1 MNIHSLYLDFFK
13 FLEELSLQAENWAAY
28 KALYYQPHRDFL
40 DTYFSHFPLLN
51 FSNLKDRVEAV
62 KSADYAQ
69 LKNLVSVC
77 PPEKIIKDA
86 YMVCS
91 GIVSPREEPDVYP
104 MVGFFSP
111 DGFVM
116 NFKGRPVICFGLER
130 FRDFKLLK
138 ILFAH
143 EYAHYLLNWGRG
155 EVPEDKEFI
164 WLLVSEGIG
173 TCFSQHAFSD
183 HKLSDHLLFRRDKL
197 NWCQEN
203 ESLLREICC
212 SKKYSENDLMD
223 FYAKGSPDLNLP
235 PRAAKYLG
243 YLAVKKHLEQQ
254 KENTSFGSLFTDKN
268 LVLSI
273 DL

>member
-1 MNIHSLYLDFFK
+1 MKIHSLYLDFFK
-13 FLEELSLQAENWAAY
+13 FLDEVSLQADNWAAY
-28 KALYYQPHRDFL
+28 SALYYQPHRDFL
-40 DTYFSHFPLLN
+40 EAYFSHFPLMN
-51 FSNLKDRVEAV
+51 FPNLRDRVKAV

-77 PPEKIIKDA
+77 APEKIIRDA
-86 YMVCS
+86 YKVCC
-91 GIVSPREEPDVYP
+91 GIVSPREEPDVYL

-111 DGFVM
+111 EGFVM
-116 NFKGRPVICFGLER
+116 NFKGKPVICFGLER
-130 FRDFKLLK
+130 FRDFSLLK

-143 EYAHYLLNWGRG
+143 EYSHYLLNWSRG
-155 EVPEDKEFI
+155 EVPQDKEFE
-164 WLLVSEGIG
+164 WLLISEGIA
-173 TCFSQHAFSD
+173 TWFSQCAFPD

-203 ESLLREICC
+203 ESLLRKIYC
-212 SKKYSENDLMD
+212 SGKYSTRELMD
-223 FYAKGSPDLNLP
+223 FYAKGNADLDLP

-243 YLAVKKHLEQQ
+243 YLAVKKNFEQ
-254 KENTSFGSLFTDKN
+254 KGKISFRVLFEDKS